1 MSILAVGSVAYD
13 SVKTPHGSRQCA
25 LGGSA
30 TYFSVAASYF
40 SPVSVVAVV
49 GEDFTDEEVF
59 ARHGVGING
68 LSKAEGNTF
77 RWVGEYS
84 DSMNQALTLDTQL
97 NVFADFKPVLETGER
112 RSDYLFLGNID
123 PTLQYQVLQQMD
135 QRPKLV
141 AGDTMNFWI
150 EGKPDALLKVI
161 GAIDTLLI
169 NEGEV
174 KLLAKETNLVKA
186 ARTVLKLGP
195 QILVVK
201 RGEYGAIGFTK
212 DDVFAAPAYPL
223 EVVVDPTGAG
233 DTFAGGFVGYLAACG
248 KLSPESM
255 RRAMVVGSLMASF
268 TVESFGLDRLHSLT
282 ECEIHNRYREFR
294 ELTYFHEAENAD
306 LPTRVKSTPTG

>member
-13 SVKTPHGSRQCA
+13 SVKTPQGSRQGA

-84 DSMNQALTLDTQL
+84 DNMNQALTLDTQL
-97 NVFADFKPVLETGER
+97 NVFADFKPVLEPEER

-123 PTLQYQVLQQMD
+123 PVLQYQVLQQMD
-135 QRPKLV
+135 RRPKLV

-150 EGKPDALLKVI
+150 EGQLDALLRVI
-161 GAIDTLLI
+161 GAIDTLLV

-186 ARTVLKLGP
+186 ARILLKLGP
-195 QILVVK
+195 RMLVVK
-201 RGEYGAIGFTK
+201 RGEYGAVCFTK
-212 DDVFAAPAYPL
+212 DDLFAAPAYPL

-248 KLSPESM
+248 NLSPETM
-255 RRAMVVGSLMASF
+255 RRAIVVGSLMASF
-268 TVESFGLDRLHSLT
+268 AVESFGLDRLHSLT
-282 ECEIHNRYREFR
+282 ACEIHDRYGEFR
-294 ELTYFHEAENAD
+294 KMTYFHGAENAD
-306 LPTRVKSTPTG
+306 LPMRVKSNIPV

>member
-1 MSILAVGSVAYD
+1 MTILAVGSVAYD
-13 SVKTPHGSRQCA
+13 SVKTPHGSRQRA

-40 SPVSVVAVV
+40 SPVNVVAVV

-59 ARHGVGING
+59 ARHGVGTNG

-84 DSMNQALTLDTQL
+84 DNMNQALTLDTQL
-97 NVFADFKPVLETGER
+97 NVFADFKPILELEER

-123 PTLQYQVLQQMD
+123 PVLQYQVLQQMD
-135 QRPKLV
+135 QRPKMV

-150 EGKPDALLKVI
+150 EGKPDALLRVI

-186 ARTVLKLGP
+186 ARIVLKLGP
-195 QILVVK
+195 QMLVVK

-248 KLSPESM
+248 NLSPESM

-268 TVESFGLDRLHSLT
+268 AVESFGLDRLHSLT
-282 ECEIHNRYREFR
+282 ACEIHNRYIEFHK
-294 ELTYFHEAENAD
+294 LTYFHGAENAD
-306 LPTRVKSTPTG
+306 LPTRVKSTTPG